1 MKELELINEN
11 KIGVA
16 KDHTEIKEMLD
27 GQFRGETGEVGLYLA
42 MARVAQRE
50 GYGEIAEVLK
60 RIAFEE
66 AEHAARFA
74 ELTGKISTCTKDN
87 LAQMLQ
93 GELGANKMKKK
104 IASKAKE
111 ENLDEVHDFVD
122 ESSRDEAR
130 HACMLKGMIDRYFGN
145 AIK

>member
-1 MKELELINEN
+1 MEDLGLVIEN

-16 KDHTEIKEMLD
+16 KDSEEIKKMLE

-60 RIAFEE
+60 RISKEE

-74 ELTGKISTCTKDN
+74 ELTGKISCNTKDN
-87 LAQMLQ
+87 LEQMMR
-93 GELGANKMKKK
+93 GEIGANKMKKQ
-104 IASKAKE
+104 IATKAKE

-122 ESSRDEAR
+122 ESAKDEGR
-130 HACMLKGMIDRYFGN
+130 HAKMLKGMIDRYF
-145 AIK
+145 K

>member
-1 MKELELINEN
+1 MEDLGLVTEN

-16 KDHTEIKEMLD
+16 KDSEEIKKMLE

-60 RIAFEE
+60 RISKEE

-74 ELTGKISTCTKDN
+74 ELTGKISCNTKDN
-87 LAQMLQ
+87 LEQMMR
-93 GELGANKMKKK
+93 GEIGANKMKKQ
-104 IASKAKE
+104 IATKAKE

-122 ESSRDEAR
+122 ESAKDEGR
-130 HACMLKGMIDRYFGN
+130 HAKMLKGMIDRYF
-145 AIK
+145 K